1 MITSCPR
8 EIRSVPSAS
17 GDSIACPPGLS
28 VIERTSIRG
37 SAARSLA
44 SASTLAPPSEVIGP
58 TTRDE
63 LRGDD
68 EAARLR
74 EGVAERGHLR
84 QPSPST
90 SGVPYVWKLS
100 IVFTP
105 QYWPRARSAAVH
117 VIGSKSGS

>member
-8 EIRSVPSAS
+8 ETRSVPSAS
-17 GDSIACPPGLS
+17 GESIAWPPGLS
-28 VIERTSIRG
+28 VIESTSILG
-37 SAARSLA
+37 SAASSLA
-44 SASTLAPPSEVIGP
+44 SARTLRASLRRDRA
-58 TTRDE
+58 TARDE

-68 EAARLR
+68 EASRSF
-74 EGVAERGHLR
+74 EGVAERAHR
-84 QPSPST
+84 QASPST

-117 VIGSKSGS
+117 VIGLKSGS

>member
-17 GDSIACPPGLS
+17 GDEHRVPAGVVGDREDVDPRVRG
-28 VIERTSIRG
+28 ERPC
-37 SAARSLA
+37 A
-44 SASTLAPPSEVIGP
+44 SASTLAPPSAVIGP
-58 TTRDE
+58 RLVTSSAATTKPP
-63 LRGDD
+63 G
-68 EAARLR
+68 LR
-74 EGVAERGHLR
+74 ERSRSETTA

-105 QYWPRARSAAVH
+105 QYWPRARSCAVH